1 MPPIPV
7 DLWEWEFYY
16 PPVAYTGH
24 FWTQGDPGGTNPPF
38 DASLCP
44 RSSHRISQLRY
55 WEFGQSI

>member
-24 FWTQGDPGGTNPPF
+24 FWTQEDPTVHCTVYNVHILHVQFNVLG
-38 DASLCP
+38 
-44 RSSHRISQLRY
+44 
-55 WEFGQSI
+55 